1 MQINVDKNGENMTNI
16 LILAGPSGVGKTT
29 LGHALLERDK
39 RFELVRSL
47 TSRVPRGDS
56 FDEEYIYV
64 TRDEFLSVA
73 ESGGVLEQTEY
84 AGNLYGTPRSEID
97 RISGEGRIPLLIL
110 DLVGVHTIMSKKS
123 DIGVC
128 GIYLVAPDEVLDA
141 RLRQRYGEDVEKLA
155 SRLAQNRI
163 DLENARN
170 MKDELFA
177 FIENAGGIDESV
189 DKVVSAFE
197 DFCKTK

>member
-1 MQINVDKNGENMTNI
+1 MTNI

-29 LGHALLERDK
+29 LGHVLLERDR

-73 ESGGVLEQTEY
+73 SSGGVLEQTEY

-110 DLVGVHTIMSKKS
+110 DLAGVHTIMSKKMN
-123 DIGVC
+123 IGVC
-128 GIYLVAPDEVLDA
+128 GIYLVAPDKVLDE
-141 RLRQRYGEDVEKLA
+141 RLRQRYGEDVEKLS

-177 FIENAGGIDESV
+177 FVENAGSIEKSV
-189 DKVVSAFE
+189 NEVIRVFE
-197 DFCKTK
+197 DFCKTE